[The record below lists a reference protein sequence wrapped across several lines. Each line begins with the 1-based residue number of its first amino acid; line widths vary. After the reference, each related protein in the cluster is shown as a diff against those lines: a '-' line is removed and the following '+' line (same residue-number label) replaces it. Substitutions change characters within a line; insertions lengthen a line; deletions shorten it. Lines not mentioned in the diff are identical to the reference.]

1 MTEKPSATPASKGQ
15 TYIVF
20 AIAGTS
26 YAVLSHQVQHMEM
39 VEQITP
45 VPNSPAFVEGVVF
58 SRGQVVPVIN
68 LRLRFG
74 FDRAPS
80 SSRARLLIVQHGE
93 RRVGFL
99 ADEAREFV
107 TIADTAVH
115 PPHEAIGNLSGS
127 YLDGVA
133 TLGQRIVLMLNI
145 RSVID
150 STPLTTV

>member
-1 MTEKPSATPASKGQ
+1 M
-15 TYIVF
+15 
-20 AIAGTS
+20 
-26 YAVLSHQVQHMEM
+26 
-39 VEQITP
+39 
-45 VPNSPAFVEGVVF
+45 
-58 SRGQVVPVIN
+58 
-68 LRLRFG
+68 
-74 FDRAPS
+74 
-80 SSRARLLIVQHGE
+80 
-93 RRVGFL
+93 

-107 TIADTAVH
+107 TIEDAAIH